1 MNFTIF
7 SSASTACFFNDIM
20 TTLEKL
26 WQKDDGKIVIQGNM
40 ILKKLLGKEMWYRK
54 TAGTSLFFILGKSTV
69 SVQVYQWMSEH
80 TTAKVN
86 ENISASICVY
96 DW

>member
-1 MNFTIF
+1 M
-7 SSASTACFFNDIM
+7 M
-20 TTLEKL
+20 EKL
-26 WQKDDGKIVIQGNM
+26 IQGNM